1 MAFQSYSFVLVFLP
15 LGAAAWAF
23 AGRFAGGTAQRLCLL
38 GACLIFYGAA
48 GPLSL
53 VLAAGEGAATFLLG
67 RAICRRP
74 RYRRGL
80 LAAGTVLLVGVLVFC
95 KYTGFLLENLSALL
109 SLPWTL
115 PSFALPLG
123 LSFLTFQQLLFLR
136 DCAAGEVERPSAL
149 NFALF
154 LGFFPTVSS
163 GPITRWGEITAQLP
177 GEKAAAFSWADL
189 AAGLWCFTLGLAKKL
204 LLADTFAGAV
214 SWGWTY
220 LEELTAVPAVLAVTA
235 YSFQLYFD
243 FSGYCDMAAG
253 IARIFGIRLPVNFD
267 SPYRA
272 LSVSDFW
279 KRWHIT
285 LSRFF
290 RYCVYIPLGG
300 NRRGLAVTCR
310 NIMLIYLISGL
321 WHGAGWGFL
330 LWGFLHGCAMCLER
344 CLRGKVRLWRP
355 LGWALTFAFVSVAWI
370 WFQAP
375 TVADGNALAAALL
388 RFRPVLPPQSLSS
401 YLTRPEVAALMDLA
415 ALFAP
420 ALVELLRWALPLLL
434 YPLALGLI
442 WLVPNPVRQMEGF
455 RPTPW
460 KAVLCAVLLAWSVL
474 SMGSV
479 STFLYVNF

>member
-1 MAFQSYSFVLVFLP
+1 MSFQTYSFVLAFLP
-15 LGAAAWAF
+15 ITLALWYL
-23 AGRFAGGTAQRLCLL
+23 AGRFLGGTVQRLCLL
-38 GACLIFYGAA
+38 GACLVFYGVSA
-48 GPLSL
+48 PLSL
-53 VLAAGEGAATFLLG
+53 ALMAAEGTVTYLLG
-67 RAICRRP
+67 RAICRHP
-74 RYRRGL
+74 RNRRGL
-80 LAAGTVLLVGVLVFC
+80 LAAGTVLLVGVLVFY
-95 KYTGFLLENLSALL
+95 KYTGFLLENLSALV
-109 SLPWTL
+109 SLPWSL
-115 PSFALPLG
+115 PALALPLG

-136 DCAAGEVERPSAL
+136 DCAAGELKCPSVL

-163 GPITRWGEITAQLP
+163 GPITRCGEMTEQMP
-177 GEKAAAFSWADL
+177 REKAIAFSQENL

-220 LEELTAVPAVLAVTA
+220 LDQLTTVPAVLVVTA

-253 IARIFGIRLPVNFD
+253 IARMLGLRLPVNFD

-290 RYCVYIPLGG
+290 RYCIYIPLGG

-310 NIMLIYLISGL
+310 NIMIIYLISGL

-344 CLRGKVRLWRP
+344 CLRGKVRLWPP
-355 LGWALTFAFVSVAWI
+355 LGWALTFAFVSIAWI

-375 TVADGNALAAALL
+375 TIADGNALAAALF
-388 RFRPVLPPQSLSS
+388 RFRVVLPPSGLSS
-401 YLTRPEVAALMDLA
+401 YLTRSEVAALMDLA
-415 ALFAP
+415 APYAP
-420 ALVELLRWALPLLL
+420 ALVKLLRRALPLLL

-442 WLVPNPVRQMEGF
+442 WLVPNPVRQMESF

-460 KAVLCAVLLAWSVL
+460 KAVLCGVLLAWSVL
-474 SMGSV
+474 CMGGV